1 MRNLFEKGPG
11 KWKRFTL
18 VLGLQFFTI
27 MLIAQVRITGR
38 VTGPDGKA
46 VPAISV
52 QVRNTTI
59 GTITDAEGNYTLN
72 ADLKPGTHTLEFSGV
87 GFKSTSQTITVGS
100 ASSISANVQL
110 AEDALNMEEVVV
122 TGVSAGTT
130 RRQLGSYVSTVRGDD
145 LTKGATGNVLAAL
158 QGKTA
163 GAQII
168 QNSGDPAGGISVRL
182 RGISSI
188 NSSSEPLYIVDGII
202 VNNSTTR
209 VTNTSGN
216 YDGQNF
222 VGTIGQNR
230 LADINPADI
239 ERIEVLNGAAAAAI
253 YGSRANAGVV
263 QIFTKRGS
271 TGAPVVSFSTSVMVS
286 ELRKAVKVNRAP
298 TKFGGPPD
306 GPSAQTQDILTPA
319 WTTTTPVTRY
329 DYNDYIFRT
338 GIGTDNT
345 VSVSGGRDK
354 TKYYVSGSYFYNQ
367 GIVKNTDFRRFSFR
381 SNIDQAIND
390 KLSFTLGLNYI
401 NSASDEKPDGNSFFS
416 PLNSINIIGNFHD
429 LWTRDAVGNIKAIG
443 ERQRVNPVSVIED
456 IKQRQETNRMLAS
469 TSLKWKAFRN
479 FTLDYTMGIDNY
491 TQAGKTFIPPFAYA
505 VNTAF
510 YGGGLSLDPAQNGY
524 ASTATN
530 NYFQI
535 NNEINGTYQARINDN
550 LSSTTQLGYS
560 LQYEKSSYSL
570 LQGRGLAPFVETAAG
585 ASTLLPGADARGE
598 LSVSGAYL
606 QQNFKFKNHLFITGA
621 IRVDGSSVFG
631 EDERNQVYVKGSG
644 SYILSGADFWE
655 RSSVSKWW
663 NLFKLR
669 IAYGESGNLTGI
681 GPYDRFNSYSGIGF
695 LGRTSFFSSS
705 TLANTNV
712 KPERQKEL
720 ELGTDLGFF

>member
-1 MRNLFEKGPG
+1 
-11 KWKRFTL
+11 
-18 VLGLQFFTI
+18 
-27 MLIAQVRITGR
+27 MLIAQVRITGK
-38 VTGPDGKA
+38 VTGPDGKG

-59 GTITDAEGNYTLN
+59 GTITDADGNYTLN
-72 ADLKPGTHTLEFSGV
+72 AELKPGNQTLEFTGV
-87 GFKSTSQTITVGS
+87 GYKSTSQTITVGT
-100 ASSISANVQL
+100 ATTYSANAQL
-110 AEDALNMEEVVV
+110 TEDALNMEEVVV

-168 QNSGDPAGGISVRL
+168 QNNGDPAGGISVRL

-230 LADINPADI
+230 LSDINPADI

-271 TGAPVVSFSTSVMVS
+271 TGAPVVSFSTSLMVS

-535 NNEINGTYQARINDN
+535 NNEALR
-550 LSSTTQLGYS
+550 
-560 LQYEKSSYSL
+560 
-570 LQGRGLAPFVETAAG
+570 
-585 ASTLLPGADARGE
+585 
-598 LSVSGAYL
+598 
-606 QQNFKFKNHLFITGA
+606 HL
-621 IRVDGSSVFG
+621 
-631 EDERNQVYVKGSG
+631 
-644 SYILSGADFWE
+644 
-655 RSSVSKWW
+655 
-663 NLFKLR
+663 
-669 IAYGESGNLTGI
+669 
-681 GPYDRFNSYSGIGF
+681 
-695 LGRTSFFSSS
+695 
-705 TLANTNV
+705 
-712 KPERQKEL
+712 
-720 ELGTDLGFF
+720 